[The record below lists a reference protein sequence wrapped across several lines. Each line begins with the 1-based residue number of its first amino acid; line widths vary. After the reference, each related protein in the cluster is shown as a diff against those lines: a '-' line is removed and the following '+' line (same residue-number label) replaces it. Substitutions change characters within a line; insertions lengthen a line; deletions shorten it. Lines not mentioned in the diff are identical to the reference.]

1 MGLFRIVS
9 KSIMGRYA
17 QEPEN
22 ASKTWEARGT
32 NLRVHFK
39 NTRETAQAIKKMPLN
54 RAKAYLKNVIAKKEI
69 VPFRRFMGGVG
80 RHAQAKV
87 HGTAQGRWPLKS
99 AEFLLQLLK
108 NAESNAEY
116 KGLDPDHL
124 VIEHIQVNRAP
135 KMRRRTYRAHGRINP
150 YMSSPC
156 HIELCLVE
164 KEGAFAKGAGAAAA
178 KPEKKKVSQKKL
190 KKQKLMA
197 DRADQGM

>member
-1 MGLFRIVS
+1 MGLFRLVS

-22 ASKTWEARGT
+22 ASKTAKARGS

-39 NTRETAQAIKKMPLN
+39 NTRETAQAIKKMPLS
-54 RAKAYLKNVIAKKEI
+54 RATRYLKNVIAQKEI
-69 VPFRRFMGGVG
+69 IPFRRFMGGVG

-87 HGTAQGRWPLKS
+87 HGTSQGRWPVKS
-99 AEFLLQLLK
+99 AEFLLHLLK

-116 KGLDPDHL
+116 KGLDADHL
-124 VIEHIQVNRAP
+124 VVDHIQVNRAP

-156 HIELCLVE
+156 HIELWLE
-164 KEGAFAKGAGAAAA
+164 EREQAFAKAGAAAE
-178 KPEKKKVSQKKL
+178 PEKKKVSQKKL

-197 DRADQGM
+197 DRAEQGM

>member
-1 MGLFRIVS
+1 MT
-9 KSIMGRYA
+9 RYA
-17 QEPEN
+17 IEPDN
-22 ASKTWEARGT
+22 ATKSAKAKGS

-39 NTRETAQAIKKMPLN
+39 NTRETAQAIKSMPLH
-54 RAKAYLKNVIAKKEI
+54 RASKYLKNVIAHKEI

-156 HIELCLVE
+156 HIEICLVE
-164 KEGAFAKGAGAAAA
+164 KEQAFSK
-178 KPEKKKVSQKKL
+178 KDEPEQKKVSKKKMQK
-190 KKQKLMA
+190 QNVQSRCNEGAM
-197 DRADQGM
+197 